1 MLDKIT
7 KKTLFKGINRW
18 HRSMESAEIK
28 NKTEVAT
35 LGEESQSQ
43 LSQYFCQNLET
54 LNFLEN
60 V

>member
-1 MLDKIT
+1 
-7 KKTLFKGINRW
+7 
-18 HRSMESAEIK
+18 MESAEIK

-60 V
+60 VW